1 MNTYSPARFIRV
13 LSFAFLAVFC
23 ALSMPQTARAEDQQ
37 VYGASGRPIE
47 EIRVSGTQRVEPS
60 TVLSYLDVKVG
71 DAMTQETLDRALKGL
86 FATGLFADVVLLQ
99 KGSTL
104 EVKVTENPVINEIA
118 FEGNQKIDDDQLK
131 AEIQLRE
138 RQVFTRNQVQADVNR
153 LYQLYQRQGRFS
165 VKIEPKIINLDQN
178 RVNLVF
184 EINEGTITKVETI
197 NFVGNKHYDDD
208 KLRSVVSTKE
218 ERWYRFLSSDD
229 RYDPDR
235 LAYDQELLRR
245 FYLSQ
250 GYADFRVVSAN
261 AELSREQDQF
271 FVTITVDEG
280 ERYKVG
286 TLSIHSGL
294 RNFNADVLKQYI
306 TVRTG
311 EWYNADDVQAISD
324 KMTAALADM
333 QYAFVNVQAEPVR
346 HADTHTIDLDFRIS
360 ETPRVFVERID
371 IHGNVRTMDK
381 VIRREM
387 TLVEGDPYSKTKV
400 AKSEQSIKDLGYF
413 DKVEVKPEQGSAPD
427 KTVLD
432 VNVSEQST
440 GELSLGAGFSTSDGP
455 LADVRLRER
464 NFLGKGQ
471 DVLLA
476 TTIAG
481 KRTEFDFSFTEPYFL
496 NRDLSAG
503 IDLFHITRDLQDE
516 SSFDQR
522 QTGGGFNFGYPL
534 SDKWRQK
541 LRYRIEDNE
550 IRNVDAD
557 ASRYIRDQE
566 GSRFTSAVSQE
577 ITYDTRDSVLFP
589 TNGFYGWFNTEVAG
603 LGGDAKYVQGKLGGS
618 YFYPVAD
625 NWVFNVLG
633 ETGAITGY
641 SDEDVK
647 INERFF
653 IGGTSLRGFETSG
666 IGPRDT
672 LTDDALGGNLFYRGS
687 AELSFP
693 IGLPEELGVQGH
705 AFTDAG
711 SLWNIDD
718 TNVGNIVD
726 ENALRATAGLGVS
739 WRSPLGPIRVDVA
752 FPYIKKDYDE
762 TQPFRFSFGTRF

>member
-1 MNTYSPARFIRV
+1 MQTSFSPRFGRMLVI
-13 LSFAFLAVFC
+13 AILAVFS
-23 ALSMPQTARAEDQQ
+23 ALYIPCQASAEQM
-37 VYGASGRPIE
+37 YGASGAEIG
-47 EIRVSGTQRVEPS
+47 EIRVSGTQRVEPA
-60 TVLSYLDVKVG
+60 TVLSYMDVKVG
-71 DAMTQETLDRALKGL
+71 ESMTQDTLDRALKSL

-99 KGSTL
+99 KGNTL

-118 FEGNQKIDDDQLK
+118 FEGNKKIDDDQLK
-131 AEIQLRE
+131 AEIQSRP
-138 RQVFTRNQVQADVNR
+138 RQVFTRSQVQADVNR

-184 EINEGTITKVETI
+184 EISEGSVTNVETV
-197 NFVGNKHYDDD
+197 NFVGNSHYSDD

-261 AELSREQDQF
+261 AELSRDQDSF
-271 FVTITVDEG
+271 YLTFTVDEG
-280 ERYKVG
+280 QRYKVG
-286 TLSIHSGL
+286 DLTIRSGL

-311 EWYNADDVQAISD
+311 EWYNADEVQKIAD
-324 KMTAALADM
+324 KMTLALGDM
-333 QYAFVNVQAEPVR
+333 QYAFVSVQPEPAR
-346 HADTHTIDLDFRIS
+346 HPDRHTVDLTFNIS

-371 IHGNVRTMDK
+371 IHGNARTMDK

-387 TLVEGDPYSKTKV
+387 TLVEGDPYSKTKL
-400 AKSEQSIKDLGYF
+400 AKSEQAIKDLGYF
-413 DKVEVKPEQGSAPD
+413 EKVDVKPEQGSAPD
-427 KTVLD
+427 KTVVD

-440 GELSLGAGFSTSDGP
+440 GELSLGAGFSTADGP

-464 NFLGKGQ
+464 NFMGKGQ
-471 DVLLA
+471 DVMLA
-476 TTIAG
+476 STIAG

-496 NRDLSAG
+496 DRDLSAG
-503 IDLFHITRDLQDE
+503 IDLFHITRDLQSE

-534 SDKWRQK
+534 SDRWRQK
-541 LRYRIEDNE
+541 LRYRIENNE
-550 IRNVDAD
+550 IRNVADD
-557 ASRYIRDQE
+557 ASRYIKDQE
-566 GSRFTSAVSQE
+566 GSRLTSAVSQE

-603 LGGDAKYVQGKLGGS
+603 VGGDAKYLQGKLGGS
-618 YFYPVAD
+618 YYYPVAD

-633 ETGAITGY
+633 EGGAITGY
-641 SDEDVK
+641 SNENVR

-653 IGGTSLRGFETSG
+653 IGGTSLRGFATSG
-666 IGPRDT
+666 IGPRDIQ
-672 LTDDALGGNLFYRGS
+672 TDDALGGNYYYRGS

-693 IGLPEELGVQGH
+693 VGLPQEMGVLGYV
-705 AFTDAG
+705 FNDVG
-711 SLWNIDD
+711 SLWSVDE

-726 ENALRATAGLGVS
+726 KASIRASAGVGVS
-739 WRSPLGPIRVDVA
+739 WRSPLGPIRVDLA
-752 FPYIKKDYDE
+752 LPYVKESYDD